1 MRPTTFLGIA
11 FVGIFGF
18 LVVNSFGDQVG
29 GWETF
34 EDAAATGR
42 KAHVVGTW
50 VREAPSTY
58 DPARNLFT
66 FTMADTAGTV
76 RPVVYANPR
85 PANFED
91 AERVV
96 VQGQMVQDGAAEVF
110 QAEHILVKCPS
121 KYNEAGEFQEGG
133 YEAAEPGLPVTQ
145 TSAAPAT
152 PLGPAPASGA
162 RR

>member
-1 MRPTTFLGIA
+1 MRPTTLLGIA

-18 LVVNSFGDQVG
+18 LVVTSFGDQVS

-34 EDAAATGR
+34 EDAAVSGR
-42 KAHVVGTW
+42 EAHVVGTW

-58 DPARNLFT
+58 DPSRNVFT

-76 RPVVYANPR
+76 RPVVYANPK

-96 VQGQMVQDGAAEVF
+96 VQGRITEGGQGEVF
-110 QAEHILVKCPS
+110 EAEHILVKCPS
-121 KYNEAGEFQEGG
+121 KYNDMKEFEGG
-133 YEAAEPGLPVTQ
+133 HPDDIPRGAPAEMPVTQ
-145 TSAAPAT
+145 TSAR
-152 PLGPAPASGA
+152 S
-162 RR
+162 

>member
-1 MRPTTFLGIA
+1 MRPTTLLGLA

-18 LVVNSFGDQVG
+18 LVVTSFGDQVG

-34 EDAAATGR
+34 EDAAASGR

-50 VREAPSTY
+50 VRDAPSTY
-58 DPARNLFT
+58 DPARNVFT

-76 RPVVYANPR
+76 RSVLYANPK

-96 VQGQMVQDGAAEVF
+96 VQGRMTRAGASEVF
-110 QAEHILVKCPS
+110 EAEHILVKCPS
-121 KYNEAGEFQEGG
+121 KYNDGREFEDAQPGMPVTTT
-133 YEAAEPGLPVTQ
+133 AAEL
-145 TSAAPAT
+145 
-152 PLGPAPASGA
+152 
-162 RR
+162 

>member
-1 MRPTTFLGIA
+1 MRPTTLLGLA

-18 LVVNSFGDQVG
+18 LVVTSFGEQVA

-34 EDAAATGR
+34 EDAAESGR

-50 VREAPSTY
+50 VRDAPSGY
-58 DPARNLFT
+58 DPARNVFT
-66 FTMADTAGTV
+66 FTMADTSGTL
-76 RPVVYANPR
+76 RPVVYANPK

-96 VQGQMVQDGAAEVF
+96 VQGRMTQAGPSEVF
-110 QAEHILVKCPS
+110 EAEHILVKCPS
-121 KYNEAGEFQEGG
+121 KYNEGGEF
-133 YEAAEPGLPVTQ
+133 EAAAPGVPVT
-145 TSAAPAT
+145 
-152 PLGPAPASGA
+152 PASD